1 MDLVPIKTT
10 ELMKKMGEVPVFYEG
25 VVTDIHL
32 YGANATLTL
41 LLKAEHN
48 PRFKKD
54 TLVEIICLDIHH
66 FKFEKKSYDRQLLKI
81 HDFDIKRLDNT
92 LLLRI
97 EDHEGLF
104 QEIEFETINMH
115 EKTG

>member
-1 MDLVPIKTT
+1 MELVPIKTT

-25 VVTDIHL
+25 LVTDIHL
-32 YGANATLTL
+32 FSSSCTLEL
-41 LLKAEHN
+41 LLKADHN

-54 TLVEIICLDIHH
+54 TLIEIECIEVHQ
-66 FKFEKKSYDRQLLKI
+66 FKFEKRAYDKHLLKI
-81 HDFDIKRLDNT
+81 HDFDVKRLENT

-97 EDHEGLF
+97 EDSEGLI
-104 QEIEFETINMH
+104 QEIEFETIKMH